1 MNTPSHLE
9 RRQLRLLCLTA
20 GPIESPSTRYRLH
33 QYFPT
38 LRAYGIDCHLSSFLD
53 ADQYARFYQPGRLY
67 AKIPGIFTSCLRRLR
82 DLYQSRHYD
91 AILVSRE
98 AIPFGPPWIEELI
111 ALFSSR
117 PLLFDFD
124 DATWV
129 SYRSPTYGSLG
140 QMLKT
145 PGKTARLIQA
155 SQLVFAGNATL
166 AHFASQFHPH
176 VIILPT
182 TVDPARFASPPRTLT
197 PPFTVGWIGSHST
210 SQYLRL
216 ITNAILNV
224 NSQLNIKINIIGA
237 KKSIVEF
244 ANAGP
249 KPCQVNFRNWKIE
262 TEIKE
267 FQGLD
272 VGVYPLIENEWTK
285 GKCGFKAIQYMAAG
299 VPCVA
304 SPVGTNLEII
314 EDGRNGLLA
323 QSPKEWEAAI
333 IRLLTDRPFR
343 EQVIANGYRTVQ
355 ERYSLAAHGP
365 QLAKAIREVCQRWE
379 SERGRGARQR

>member
-20 GPIESPSTRYRLH
+20 GPIESPSTRYRLY
-33 QYFPT
+33 QYFPI

-53 ADQYARFYQPGRLY
+53 SDQYALFYQPGRLL
-67 AKIPGIFTSCLRRLR
+67 AKIPGIFASCLRRLR

-140 QMLKT
+140 QLLKS

-166 AHFASQFHPH
+166 AHFASQFHPR
-176 VIILPT
+176 VITLPT
-182 TVDPARFASPPRTLT
+182 TVDLARFASPPRPLA

-216 ITNAILNV
+216 ITKGITEVCNKLNV
-224 NSQLNIKINIIGA
+224 TIHIIGA
-237 KKSIVEF
+237 KENSTDF
-244 ANAGP
+244 AKTGP
-249 KPCQVNFRNWKIE
+249 KLCRVTFRNWQLE
-262 TEIKE
+262 NEIKE
-267 FQGLD
+267 FQQLD
-272 VGVYPLIENEWTK
+272 VGVYPLIDDEWTK

-333 IRLLTDRPFR
+333 IRLLTDQPFR
-343 EQVIANGYRTVQ
+343 DQVIEEGYRTVRD
-355 ERYSLAAHGP
+355 RYSLAVHGP
-365 QLAKAIREVCQRWE
+365 RLAEEIRGVCERWE
-379 SERGRGARQR
+379 SERWRGARHI